1 MPARLTWRNLIPG
14 LIALG
19 VILTLAVGVVMFAG
33 VGRVR
38 GAKLHIYLTTNQA
51 RGVMRGTAVWVAG
64 QQVGVLDGV
73 EFRPP
78 SSDTT
83 ARLVIAMTVKR
94 ADADQIRRDS
104 RAQVRAGANLIGPV
118 VVYIESGAPTAPPVR
133 NGDTLRGVLQTDV
146 ELAGVKMKLAAQ
158 DLSPLMADARAVA
171 GRLDDRNGTVG
182 ALLAEGL
189 ADRPEVGQL
198 RTRVA
203 RLRARLF
210 GAGDVTAS
218 RTRLFAA
225 AHTALARVD
234 SVRSLMA
241 SKDASFGR
249 FRRDSTLMRSVAQ
262 LRDDLTTLRAQLE
275 KADGTLGR
283 LESDSAL
290 TRSVA
295 AARAEMA
302 ALFDDMRRRPLHYVY
317 F

>member
-14 LIALG
+14 LIAFG
-19 VILTLAVGVVMFAG
+19 VVLTLAVGVLMFAG

-38 GAKLHIYLTTNQA
+38 GAKLHVYLATNQA
-51 RGVMRGTAVWVAG
+51 RGVMRGTEVWVAG
-64 QQVGVLDGV
+64 QKVGVVDGV

-78 SSDTT
+78 STDTT

-94 ADADQIRRDS
+94 RDAQQIRRDA

-118 VVYIESGAPTAPPVR
+118 VVYINSGTPTAPPIR
-133 NGDTLRGVLQTDV
+133 NGDTLRTDVQTDV

-171 GRLDDRNGTVG
+171 GRLNDRNGTVG

-189 ADRPEVGQL
+189 ADRPEVSELRGRVSRL
-198 RTRVA
+198 RTRLFGRNDVGA
-203 RLRARLF
+203 SRARLF
-210 GAGDVTAS
+210 AE
-218 RTRLFAA
+218 
-225 AHTALARVD
+225 AHVALARVD

-262 LRDDLTTLRAQLE
+262 LRDDLTTLRAQLQN
-275 KADGTLGR
+275 ADGTLGR
-283 LESDSAL
+283 LKSDSAL
-290 TRSVA
+290 AHSVA
-295 AARAEMA
+295 VARAEMA
-302 ALFDDMRRRPLHYVY
+302 ALFDDIRRRPLHYVY